1 MRYLVTGGAGFIG
14 SHLCERLLAEG
25 HEVCAYDDLSTG
37 AADNVAGVRS
47 DPRFRLV
54 VDNLFSA
61 PHVAELIDQA
71 DVVFHLAA
79 SVGVFQIV
87 ESPVHTIETNIRGTE
102 IVLFNAAKKKKPE
115 VRALQDYHPQY
126 GAPKAARTEALV

>member
-1 MRYLVTGGAGFIG
+1 MRYLITGGAGFIG
-14 SHLCERLLAEG
+14 SHLSEILLAEG

-37 AADNVAGVRS
+37 ATDNVAALKAN
-47 DPRFRLV
+47 PRFKLV

-71 DVVFHLAA
+71 DVIFHLAA

-87 ESPVHTIETNIRGTE
+87 ASPVRTIETDIAGT
-102 IVLFNAAKKKKPE
+102 
-115 VRALQDYHPQY
+115 AL
-126 GAPKAARTEALV
+126 ALSHAQKT

>member
-14 SHLCERLLAEG
+14 SHLCELLLGEG

-37 AADNVAGVRS
+37 AADNVAALKAN
-47 DPRFRLV
+47 PHFTLV

-87 ESPVHTIETNIRGTE
+87 ERRDFMPLGEQG
-102 IVLFNAAKKKKPE
+102 LAE
-115 VRALQDYHPQY
+115 VGADEA
-126 GAPKAARTEALV
+126 GAPRDQVAHRG